1 MTSPRQKKKKYF
13 LKQLQDARRSQEEV
27 VVEVTAAVETIVE
40 QAEQVETP
48 KIAVV
53 SSLKT
58 ETVSKKVK
66 PVKTIEQKTEEV
78 KTDLSE

>member
-1 MTSPRQKKKKYF
+1 MTSPRQKKKKHF
-13 LKQLQDARRSQEEV
+13 LKQLQEARRSQEEV

-40 QAEQVETP
+40 QAETP

-66 PVKTIEQKTEEV
+66 PVKTIEQKSEEV

>member
-13 LKQLQDARRSQEEV
+13 LKQLQEARRSQEE
-27 VVEVTAAVETIVE
+27 VEVTAAVETIVE

-66 PVKTIEQKTEEV
+66 PVKTIEQKSEEV